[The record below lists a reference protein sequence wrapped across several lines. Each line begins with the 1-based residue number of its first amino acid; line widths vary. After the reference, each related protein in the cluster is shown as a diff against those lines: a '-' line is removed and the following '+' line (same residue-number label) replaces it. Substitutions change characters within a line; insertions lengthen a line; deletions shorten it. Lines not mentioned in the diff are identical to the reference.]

1 MLSQAAQEDGSSDE
15 DLDDDAMMELDKGL
29 AALFSE
35 QKKKIQAKKDE
46 KSKLQKEKSLV
57 RDFKIK
63 VSRLPGPARCLEAE
77 GKLTCC
83 HFLLQV
89 LDLVEVFVTRQAG
102 SPLVISLVEPLLGI
116 INKGMSSGSNQQ
128 EQDFLRRVA
137 DIFR

>member
-1 MLSQAAQEDGSSDE
+1 M
-15 DLDDDAMMELDKGL
+15 
-29 AALFSE
+29 
-35 QKKKIQAKKDE
+35 
-46 KSKLQKEKSLV
+46 
-57 RDFKIK
+57 
-63 VSRLPGPARCLEAE
+63 PEAE
-77 GKLTCC
+77 GKLTCS

-102 SPLVISLVEPLLGI
+102 SPLVLSLVEPLLGI

>member
-1 MLSQAAQEDGSSDE
+1 MLSQATEEEGSSDE

-63 VSRLPGPARCLEAE
+63 VSCLPVPTRCR
-77 GKLTCC
+77 KL
-83 HFLLQV
+83 
-89 LDLVEVFVTRQAG
+89 RG
-102 SPLVISLVEPLLGI
+102 S
-116 INKGMSSGSNQQ
+116 
-128 EQDFLRRVA
+128 
-137 DIFR
+137 